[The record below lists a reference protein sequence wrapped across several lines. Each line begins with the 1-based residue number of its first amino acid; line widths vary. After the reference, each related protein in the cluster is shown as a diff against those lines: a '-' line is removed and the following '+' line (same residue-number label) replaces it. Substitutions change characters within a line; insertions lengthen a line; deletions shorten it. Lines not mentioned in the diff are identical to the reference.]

1 MRISIV
7 VSLIAAALQPLDAK
21 ELSSGEL
28 LAQAI
33 YCTDRPLPPP
43 SSQDYNEV
51 LAILQSAAKGKTRM
65 IGSSLLSQER
75 CLFILI
81 NAGDQTTIDYF
92 MDVFLRSRG
101 KVSFA
106 FDVFRRTKQPLLIPH
121 LAKALSDA
129 QFSSQVVEGDIVYG
143 SFPGMS
149 ARGILH
155 IISNS
160 GAFPFTTR
168 ATASHYLQH
177 LPTDEKLAAGLK
189 DWWSANEQRF
199 IRRAYTDVT
208 PLPEIEIPKE
218 P

>member
-1 MRISIV
+1 MRICIV
-7 VSLIAAALQPLDAK
+7 ICLIATAVGPLNAR
-21 ELSSGEL
+21 ELTPSEL

-33 YCTDRPLPPP
+33 YVSDRPLPPL
-43 SSQDYNEV
+43 SAENYTEV
-51 LAILQSAAKGKTRM
+51 VAILRGAAKGKQRM
-65 IGSSLLSQER
+65 IGSSLLSQGR

-81 NAGDQTTIDYF
+81 NAGDQPTIDYF
-92 MDVFLRSRG
+92 MEVFLRSRG

-121 LAKALSDA
+121 LAKALPDTR
-129 QFSSQVVEGDIVYG
+129 FSSQVVEGDIVYG

-155 IISNS
+155 VISNS
-160 GAFPFTTR
+160 TAFPFATR

-177 LPTDEKLAAGLK
+177 LPTDEKLAAGLR
-189 DWWSANEQRF
+189 DWWSINKQHF
-199 IRRAYTDVT
+199 DRRAYTDVS

-218 P
+218 L